1 MAAPPGGHLLCIGD
15 PRSPPERRA
24 HARVPGRPRGSRSFD
39 RMSFASLGLS
49 APILLGVAE
58 QGYDQ
63 PTPVQT
69 RVIPLALEG
78 RDAIVCARTG
88 TGKTAAFALPLLER
102 LGSAE
107 RRGRSRV
114 RALVLTP
121 TRELAAQVAD
131 DLARYAKHTPVRSTA
146 AFGGVSLRPPPA
158 ALAAGVDVLVA
169 TPGRLLDHLG
179 QRTVDLSAVEA
190 LVLDEAD
197 RMLDMGFLPAIRRIA
212 ESLPE
217 ERQTLLFSATLAED
231 VRALA
236 RRFLRDPVRVDVGAE
251 EPRHE
256 HIEQVVHRVD
266 KARKRE
272 LLARLILGGGWR
284 QVLAFTRTKH

>member
-1 MAAPPGGHLLCIGD
+1 RCASAKRSRRRREAAAATAAATAAAAGKPADSNPSLTMAAPPGGHLLCIGD

-146 AFGGVSLRPPPA
+146 VFGGVSIRPQIA

-197 RMLDMGFLPAIRRIA
+197 RM
-212 ESLPE
+212 
-217 ERQTLLFSATLAED
+217 
-231 VRALA
+231 
-236 RRFLRDPVRVDVGAE
+236 
-251 EPRHE
+251 
-256 HIEQVVHRVD
+256 
-266 KARKRE
+266 
-272 LLARLILGGGWR
+272 
-284 QVLAFTRTKH
+284 